1 MSVQSNPFKRTTII
15 IMFAIGFAA
24 FVALLYGLGAGDR
37 LSSGNN
43 GRAHGASNSLVGYK
57 ALANLL
63 EKTGREV
70 QLSRNAAGIDKP
82 GLLIITPNAYA
93 EADKLSEVI
102 QERAYVGPTMII
114 LPKWEVATTNLV
126 GMESKKGWA
135 RRLGIVAS
143 DSGVRMLSDIVDIEL
158 QTIRPEADEKS
169 NEGKSEAVIASER
182 QSTESKFNRSEIAVS
197 AVGDPIPVPDIHITM
212 TGDYIRKIVEDP
224 ENEEALIAYV
234 DDGGIYE
241 SLEGLDPSGLSAED
255 EIDAAY
261 YPVVIVADADLMN
274 NTGMGNERIAR
285 HAYDLITALEAQT
298 DGPIIFDLTFN
309 GLGSSDNLLTLAFK
323 PPFLSATIC
332 LIIAALAAAWMA
344 FNRFG
349 PPVRESRSIN
359 FGKTALVNNSAGFIH
374 RMQREHLVANPYG
387 EMIRSEVINAIG
399 LSPGADREDINRKLD
414 MLGEV
419 GGNRFTVL
427 LNNLNQAQNSRETA
441 DHAAA
446 LYNWKKELIG

>member
-15 IMFAIGFAA
+15 IMFAVGFAA

-70 QLSRNAAGIDKP
+70 QLSRNAGGIDKP

-114 LPKWEVATTNLV
+114 LPKWDVATTNLV

-158 QTIRPEADEKS
+158 QTIRPEADEKA
-169 NEGKSEAVIASER
+169 NEGKSDAVIASER
-182 QSTESKFNRSEIAVS
+182 QSTESKFNKSEIAVS

-349 PPVRESRSIN
+349 PPAREERSID

-387 EMIRSEVINAIG
+387 EMIRNDVINAIG
-399 LSPGADREDINRKLD
+399 LSHGADREDINHKLD

-419 GGNRFTVL
+419 GGNRFTAL

>member
-1 MSVQSNPFKRTTII
+1 MSVQANPFKRTTII

-70 QLSRNAAGIDKP
+70 QLSRNAAGFNKP
-82 GLLIITPNAYA
+82 GLLIVTPNAYA
-93 EADKLSEVI
+93 EADKIAEVI

-114 LPKWEVATTNLV
+114 LPKWNVATTNLV

-135 RRLGIVAS
+135 QRLGTVAS
-143 DSGVRMLSDIVDIEL
+143 DSGVQMLSEIVDIEL
-158 QTIRPEADEKS
+158 QTISPEEDEKA
-169 NEGKSEAVIASER
+169 NEGKSDAVIASER
-182 QSTESKFNRSEIAVS
+182 QSTESKFNTSEIADS
-197 AVGDPIPVPDIHITM
+197 AVGDAIPLPEIHITM
-212 TGDYIRKIVEDP
+212 TGDYLRNIVEDP
-224 ENEEALIAYV
+224 ENGESLIGYV
-234 DDGGIYE
+234 DDGGIYD
-241 SLEGLDPSGLSAED
+241 SLEGLDPSQITADD
-255 EIDAAY
+255 EIDASY

-274 NTGMGNERIAR
+274 NTGMGNKRIAR

-349 PPVRESRSIN
+349 PPVREQRSID

-374 RMQREHLVANPYG
+374 RMQRERLVADPYG
-387 EMIRSEVINAIG
+387 EMIRSEAIDAIG
-399 LSPGADREDINRKLD
+399 LSPGADREELDRKLD

-419 GGNRFTVL
+419 GGSRFSEL
-427 LNNLNQAQNSRETA
+427 LHNLNQAQNSRETA
-441 DHAAA
+441 EHAAA

>member
-1 MSVQSNPFKRTTII
+1 MSVQANPFKRTTII

-43 GRAHGASNSLVGYK
+43 GGAHGASNSLVGYK
-57 ALANLL
+57 ALATLL

-70 QLSRNAAGIDKP
+70 KLSRNAAAIDKP
-82 GLLIITPNAYA
+82 GLLILTPNAYA
-93 EADKLSEVI
+93 EAEKISEVI

-114 LPKWEVATTNLV
+114 LPKWNVATTNLV

-135 RRLGIVAS
+135 QRLGIVES
-143 DSGVRMLSDIVDIEL
+143 DSGVNMLSDIVDIKL
-158 QTIRPEADEKS
+158 QTIRPEQDEKV

-182 QSTESKFNRSEIAVS
+182 QSTASKFNPSEIANS
-197 AVGDPIPVPDIHITM
+197 AVGDPIPVPEIHVTM
-212 TGDYIRKIVEDP
+212 TGDYIRNILEDP
-224 ENEEALIAYV
+224 ENEESLIGYV
-234 DDGGIYE
+234 DDGGVYE
-241 SLEGLDPSGLSAED
+241 SLERLDPSRITADD
-255 EIDAAY
+255 EIDSAY
-261 YPVVIVADADLMN
+261 YPVIIVADADLMN
-274 NTGMGNERIAR
+274 NTGMGNKRVAR
-285 HAYDLITALEAQT
+285 HALDLIAALEAQT
-298 DGPIIFDLTFN
+298 DGPIVFDLTFN

-349 PPVRESRSIN
+349 PPIRDRRSID

-374 RMQREHLVANPYG
+374 RMQREHLVASPYG
-387 EMIRSEVINAIG
+387 EMIRGEAIDAIG
-399 LSPGADREDINRKLD
+399 LSPGADWTEINGKLD
-414 MLGEV
+414 ALGEV
-419 GGNRFTVL
+419 DGSRFTAL
-427 LNNLNQAQNSRETA
+427 LNNLNQAKNSRETA
-441 DHAAA
+441 EHAAA

>member
-70 QLSRNAAGIDKP
+70 KLSRNAAGIDKP
-82 GLLIITPNAYA
+82 GLLILTPNPYA
-93 EADKLSEVI
+93 EADKIAEVI

-114 LPKWEVATTNLV
+114 LPKWQVATTNLV

-135 RRLGIVAS
+135 RRLGIVES
-143 DSGVRMLSDIVDIEL
+143 DSGVKMLSEIVDVKL
-158 QTIRPEADEKS
+158 QTIHPEGDEKAI
-169 NEGKSEAVIASER
+169 EGKSDAVIASTRE
-182 QSTESKFNRSEIAVS
+182 STKSKFNRSEIANS
-197 AVGDPIPVPDIHITM
+197 AVGDPIPVPEIHITM
-212 TGDYIRKIVEDP
+212 TGDYVRNIVEDP
-224 ENEEALIAYV
+224 ENGESLIGYV

-241 SLEGLDPSGLSAED
+241 SLETLDPSQLTAD
-255 EIDAAY
+255 EETDAAY

-274 NTGMGNERIAR
+274 NTGMGNEQVAR
-285 HAYDLITALEAQT
+285 HAYNLVTALEAQT

-349 PPVRESRSIN
+349 PPVREQRSID

-374 RMQREHLVANPYG
+374 RMQREYMVASPYG
-387 EMIRSEVINAIG
+387 EMIRDEAMRAIG
-399 LSPGADREDINRKLD
+399 LSPGGEREDQNRKLD

-419 GGNRFTVL
+419 NGNRFTTL

-441 DHAAA
+441 GHAAA
-446 LYNWKKELIG
+446 LYHWKKELIG

>member
-1 MSVQSNPFKRTTII
+1 MSVQANPFKRTTIA
-15 IMFAIGFAA
+15 IMFAVGFAA

-43 GRAHGASNSLVGYK
+43 GQAHGASNSLVGYK

-63 EKTGREV
+63 EKTGSDV
-70 QLSRNAAGIDKP
+70 KLSRNAAGIDKP
-82 GLLIITPNAYA
+82 GLLILTPNAYA
-93 EADKLSEVI
+93 EADKIAEVI
-102 QERAYVGPTMII
+102 QERAYIGPTMII
-114 LPKWEVATTNLV
+114 LPKWQVATTNLV

-135 RRLGIVAS
+135 QRLGVVES
-143 DSGVRMLSDIVDIEL
+143 DSGVKMLSEVVDIEL
-158 QTIRPEADEKS
+158 QTIRPEGDEKA
-169 NEGKSEAVIASER
+169 EEAKSEAMIASGR
-182 QSTESKFNRSEIAVS
+182 QSTKSEFDRTEIASS
-197 AVGDPIPVPDIHITM
+197 AIGNPIPVPEIHITM
-212 TGDYIRKIVEDP
+212 TGDYVRNIVEDP
-224 ENEEALIAYV
+224 ENGESLIGYV
-234 DDGGIYE
+234 DDGGIYD
-241 SLEGLDPSGLSAED
+241 SLEGLDPSQLATDD

-274 NTGMGNERIAR
+274 NTGMGNEQVAR
-285 HAYDLITALEAQT
+285 HAYDLIAALQEQT

-349 PPVRESRSIN
+349 PPVRETRSID

-387 EMIRSEVINAIG
+387 EMIRSEAIDAIG
-399 LSPGADREDINRKLD
+399 LSPGADREDVNRKLD

-446 LYNWKKELIG
+446 LFNWKKELIG

>member
-15 IMFAIGFAA
+15 IMFVIGFAA

-43 GRAHGASNSLVGYK
+43 GRAHGASKSLVGYK

-70 QLSRNAAGIDKP
+70 KLSRNAAGIDKP
-82 GLLIITPNAYA
+82 GLLILTPNAYA
-93 EADKLSEVI
+93 EADKLAEVI

-114 LPKWEVATTNLV
+114 LPKWQVATTNLV
-126 GMESKKGWA
+126 GMESRKGWA
-135 RRLGIVAS
+135 TRLGVIES
-143 DSGVRMLSDIVDIEL
+143 DSGIKMLSDIVDIEL
-158 QTIRPEADEKS
+158 QTIRPEADEKA
-169 NEGKSEAVIASER
+169 NEGKSKAVIASER
-182 QSTESKFNRSEIAVS
+182 QPTKSKFNQSEIANS

-224 ENEEALIAYV
+224 ENEESLIAYV

-349 PPVRESRSIN
+349 PPAREERSID

-387 EMIRSEVINAIG
+387 EMIRSEVIDAIG
-399 LSPGADREDINRKLD
+399 LSPGADREEVNRKLD

>member
-1 MSVQSNPFKRTTII
+1 MSAQANPFKRTTII

-63 EKTGREV
+63 EKTGHDV
-70 QLSRNAAGIDKP
+70 KLSRNAAGIDKP
-82 GLLIITPNAYA
+82 GLLILTPNAYA
-93 EADKLSEVI
+93 EADKIAEVI
-102 QERAYVGPTMII
+102 QERAYVGPTLII
-114 LPKWEVATTNLV
+114 LPKWQVATTNLV

-135 RRLGIVAS
+135 RRLGVVES
-143 DSGVRMLSDIVDIEL
+143 DSGVKMLSEIVDIKL
-158 QTIRPEADEKS
+158 QTIRPEADERA
-169 NEGKSEAVIASER
+169 NEGKSDALIASER
-182 QSTESKFNRSEIAVS
+182 QSTKSNFNPSEIANS
-197 AVGDPIPVPDIHITM
+197 AVGDPIPVPEIHITM

-224 ENEEALIAYV
+224 ENEESLIAYV

-241 SLEGLDPSGLSAED
+241 RLEGLDPSGLTAED

-285 HAYDLITALEAQT
+285 HAYALIEALEAQT

-349 PPVRESRSIN
+349 PPVREGRSID

-374 RMQREHLVANPYG
+374 RMQREHLVADPYG
-387 EMIRSEVINAIG
+387 EIIRNDAIHALG
-399 LSPGADREDINRKLD
+399 LSPAAEREDQNRNLD
-414 MLGEV
+414 RLGEV
-419 GGNRFTVL
+419 NGYRFTAL
-427 LNNLNQAQNSRETA
+427 LENLNSAQNARETA
-441 DHAAA
+441 ERAAA
-446 LYNWKKELIG
+446 LYHWKKELIG